1 MTPPAVP
8 IGVPSD
14 VLERRPDIAAA
25 ERAMAAA
32 NAQVGVANAA
42 LLSEHHPGRHAG
54 LQSRNLDTVFDT
66 PSLVWSL
73 GVSLLQPLID
83 GGRIRANFDFSK
95 AGYEIAVANYRRVV
109 LSAMQEAEDGIIGLA
124 ALERASIQSR
134 TSVESARRVLT
145 IVSTRYEGGVANPL
159 EVIVAQQALLNSE
172 RLAAQ
177 LVGQRLLASVFL
189 VKALGG
195 DWQGPPKL
203 SRAIVLTT

>member
-32 NAQVGVANAA
+32 NAQLGVANAA
-42 LLSEHHPGRHAG
+42 FYPSITLGTTLGQ
-54 LQSRNLDTVFDT
+54 QSRNFDT
-66 PSLVWSL
+66 LLNSPSMVWSL

-83 GGRIRANFDFSK
+83 GGRIRANFDFAQ
-95 AGYEIAVANYRRVV
+95 AGYEITVANYRRVV

-124 ALERASIQSR
+124 ALERAYDQSR
-134 TSVESARRVLT
+134 ISVASQQKVLDL
-145 IVSTRYEGGVANPL
+145 VNTRYEGGVASPL
-159 EVIVAQQALLNSE
+159 EVIVAQQALLNNQ
-172 RLAAQ
+172 RLATQ
-177 LVGQRLLASVFL
+177 LVGQRLLTTVFL

-195 DWQGPPKL
+195 DWEGPQTL
-203 SRAIVLTT
+203 SSRP

>member
-1 MTPPAVP
+1 MRTAATTAD
-8 IGVPSD
+8 ID
-14 VLERRPDIAAA
+14 VLDGQARRLMGAFA
-25 ERAMAAA
+25 R
-32 NAQVGVANAA
+32 
-42 LLSEHHPGRHAG
+42 
-54 LQSRNLDTVFDT
+54 
-66 PSLVWSL
+66 
-73 GVSLLQPLID
+73 
-83 GGRIRANFDFSK
+83 
-95 AGYEIAVANYRRVV
+95 AGYEATVANYRRVV

-203 SRAIVLTT
+203 SAQ